1 MRNIDLKSASGRTRR
16 GESVRPAPK
25 ARVFSAKGAAF
36 NQSLGQ
42 RPRIQEPPSVSA
54 EGATHGRRYGRADE
68 SRFQRSCI
76 WGTSIPGAVPQAK
89 SEIAPLALH
98 TGQKAFGLHRGR
110 VSNPPAAQAAGLCS
124 NTNYD

>member
-1 MRNIDLKSASGRTRR
+1 MRNVDLKSATEGTSR
-16 GESVRPAPK
+16 GEFMRPAPK

-42 RPRIQEPPSVSA
+42 RSRIQKTPSISA
-54 EGATHGRRYGRADE
+54 EGATHSRRYARADE

-89 SEIAPLALH
+89 SEIASLALH
-98 TGQKAFGLHRGR
+98 TGQNVSGAGRTDHR
-110 VSNPPAAQAAGLCS
+110 PMFQH
-124 NTNYD
+124 

>member
-16 GESVRPAPK
+16 GESARPAPK

-36 NQSLGQ
+36 NPSLGQ
-42 RPRIQEPPSVSA
+42 RPRIRETSSVSA
-54 EGATHGRRYGRADE
+54 EDATHGRRYAHVDE

-76 WGTSIPGAVPQAK
+76 RGASIPGAVPQAK

-98 TGQKAFGLHRGR
+98 AGQKAFGLHRGR
-110 VSNPPAAQAAGLCS
+110 VSNPLGRTGHGPMFQH
-124 NTNYD
+124 